1 MKAPLFLI
9 ALALC
14 ACYEAPSEKP
24 MDPNMASDT
33 AVESAI
39 QDAEVMTQ
47 AEADAAAAAAI
58 TKENAYKMLEDLEKE
73 IQSDN

>member
-1 MKAPLFLI
+1 
-9 ALALC
+9 
-14 ACYEAPSEKP
+14 

-39 QDAEVMTQ
+39 QDAEVMTK

-58 TKENAYKMLEDLEKE
+58 TKENADKMLEDLEKE

>member
-1 MKAPLFLI
+1 
-9 ALALC
+9 
-14 ACYEAPSEKP
+14 

-58 TKENAYKMLEDLEKE
+58 TKENADKMLEDLEKE
-73 IQSDN
+73 SSRTTKFVPSQN